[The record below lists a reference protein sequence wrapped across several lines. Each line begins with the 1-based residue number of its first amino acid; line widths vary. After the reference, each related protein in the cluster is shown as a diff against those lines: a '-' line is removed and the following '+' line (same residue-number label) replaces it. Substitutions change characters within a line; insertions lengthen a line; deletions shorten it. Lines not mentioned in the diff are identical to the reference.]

1 MLRTSM
7 KAEKPS
13 PGPVLSG
20 GPPLCRSNFTPANLT
35 EIRFHR
41 KMQNVLHRCIE
52 ADLSIGGNMA
62 TMFTKDDAQTCCGCE
77 SNDPSFRLISLQL
90 APNNA
95 RSLVPECTATL
106 LCQDCL
112 KLELDDFHKSLDQ
125 IKKPIEEWE
134 SSEGRYLSR
143 EYGVL
148 VVPLKLTY
156 SESQLLIEE
165 LGTDGLERFLN

>member
-1 MLRTSM
+1 
-7 KAEKPS
+7 
-13 PGPVLSG
+13 
-20 GPPLCRSNFTPANLT
+20 
-35 EIRFHR
+35 
-41 KMQNVLHRCIE
+41 MQIVVHRCIE
-52 ADLSIGGNMA
+52 VDLSTGENMA
-62 TMFTKDDAQTCCGCE
+62 TMFAKDDTQTCCGCD
-77 SNDPSFRLISLQL
+77 SKDPLFRLISLQL
-90 APNNA
+90 VPNNA

-125 IKKPIEEWE
+125 IKKPVEEWE
-134 SSEGRYLSR
+134 SSEERHLSR
-143 EYGVL
+143 EYGVV

>member
-1 MLRTSM
+1 
-7 KAEKPS
+7 
-13 PGPVLSG
+13 
-20 GPPLCRSNFTPANLT
+20 
-35 EIRFHR
+35 
-41 KMQNVLHRCIE
+41 
-52 ADLSIGGNMA
+52 MA
-62 TMFTKDDAQTCCGCE
+62 TIFKKEDAETCCGC
-77 SNDPSFRLISLQL
+77 NLKDPSFRLISLQSV
-90 APNNA
+90 PNNA

-134 SSEGRYLSR
+134 SSEEGHLSR
-143 EYGVL
+143 DYGIV

-165 LGTDGLERFLN
+165 LGTDGLEQFPN

>member
-1 MLRTSM
+1 
-7 KAEKPS
+7 
-13 PGPVLSG
+13 
-20 GPPLCRSNFTPANLT
+20 LT
-35 EIRFHR
+35 EIRVHR
-41 KMQNVLHRCIE
+41 KIQNVVHRCI
-52 ADLSIGGNMA
+52 AVDLSIGGNMA
-62 TMFTKDDAQTCCGCE
+62 TMFTKEDAQTCCGCD
-77 SNDPSFRLISLQL
+77 SKDPSFRLISLQL

-95 RSLVPECTATL
+95 GILVPICTATL

-125 IKKPIEEWE
+125 IKRPIEEWE
-134 SSEGRYLSR
+134 SSEERHLSR
-143 EYGVL
+143 EYGVV